1 MGLPETASL
10 SAAVVSDALDG
21 LGRWH
26 HCLPPELNALDRGG
40 VVVGRAFPV
49 TVARP
54 SVVPSVPYVGLLAAL
69 DEIGDGDVYVISS
82 SGARD
87 VALWG
92 ELLSTIAIASR
103 VAGAVCDGYVRDASR
118 IRRLGFPVY
127 ARGTAPLDIHGRFE
141 VVGHGAPL
149 VIEGVTIE
157 RGDLIV
163 ADDDGVVVVPQ
174 DVEVEVL
181 AAAIAKSNAEDGFRA
196 DVVAGMPPSQAWAK
210 HRVL

>member
-1 MGLPETASL
+1 MRLPDAAAL
-10 SAAVVSDALDG
+10 SAALVSDALDG

-40 VVVGRAFPV
+40 VLVGRAFPV
-49 TVARP
+49 TLARP
-54 SVVPSVPYVGLLAAL
+54 SVVPAVPYVGLLAAL
-69 DEIGDGDVYVISS
+69 DEIAEGDVYVISS
-82 SGARD
+82 GGARD

-92 ELLSTIAIASR
+92 ELLSTIAIARR
-103 VAGAVCDGYVRDASR
+103 VAGAVCDGYIRDASH
-118 IRRLGFPVY
+118 IRRLGFAVY

-141 VVGHGAPL
+141 VVGHGAQL
-149 VIEGVTIE
+149 VIDGVTVE

-174 DVEVEVL
+174 DVETEVL
-181 AAAIAKSNAEDGFRA
+181 ASAVAKANAEDGFRA
-196 DVVAGMPPSQAWAK
+196 DVAAGMPPSRAWAK